1 MTIQEIS
8 DDDLLVYINRI
19 FSDNKLKTAW
29 EKGTS
34 LSIVY
39 LDDLKLTE
47 KETKKHFRGTSRTL
61 TDCIGMFLTSGDDN
75 IRYTDSVTERDYEA
89 EIKSYVRCVKQYVK
103 FCFKNKHNEDTE
115 KRTPSL
121 SKLPNATYNFVRV
134 VMRDIKSLDN
144 PTIEQFD
151 LIYPSEP
158 ISNPNSFYG
167 KCQDEF
173 LWNSDVYKDF
183 LTSMAEFIISYW
195 NILENELELTNIYEE
210 AMCENSH
217 IRFVK
222 KSTFTKLCRIT
233 AMGKLTDDKESVNKK
248 YQNLVKKMVE
258 ERGIIRINRD
268 VSSILF
274 EHKGNLDEFTE
285 EQPSN

>member
-1 MTIQEIS
+1 MNIQELS

-29 EKGTS
+29 ENGTS

-39 LDDLKLTE
+39 LDDLKPTE
-47 KETKKHFRGTSRTL
+47 KETKKCFINASRTL
-61 TDCIGMFLTSGDDN
+61 TDSIGVFLTSNDDN
-75 IRYTDSVTERDYEA
+75 IRYADSVSEKDYDS

-103 FCFKNKHNEDTE
+103 FCFKNKHNEDE
-115 KRTPSL
+115 DKRNPSL
-121 SKLPNATYNFVRV
+121 SKLPNSTYNFVRL
-134 VMRDIKSLDN
+134 VMRDIKGLEN
-144 PTIEQFD
+144 PTIEEFD
-151 LIYPSEP
+151 LIYPPEP
-158 ISNPNSFYG
+158 ISNPNSLYG
-167 KCQDEF
+167 KCMAEF
-173 LWNSDVYKDF
+173 LKNHDVYMTF
-183 LTSMAEFIISYW
+183 VTSMAEFIIAYW
-195 NILENELELTNIYEE
+195 NTLENELELTNIYEE

-233 AMGKLTDDKESVNKK
+233 AMSKLTDDTESVAKK

-274 EHKGNLDEFTE
+274 EHKGNLDEFADG
-285 EQPSN
+285 QDGN